1 MMNQRA
7 YRVSRLSS
15 LPSLLST
22 LLALALAP
30 LCACTDE
37 RPAAPDGASA
47 VPIEATGTFAMR
59 SSFSLTA
66 PPAGA
71 ADVLAELTG
80 ATDGPDDPSRFLI
93 DKLIARLPEGRTQ
106 VIAAAVSPFVAAY
119 VQQRIDSFAPHLAD
133 ALRAL
138 ANGTNE
144 VARRFGTTETLTID
158 ASGSAEHVITGLG
171 FGASGRT
178 VDIAFAPLG
187 MADVAMHT
195 TAALDGAQL
204 VIADHGGEL
213 PYGAVLRL
221 GLDRVVV
228 PHVVPGALDL
238 ADAFAHS
245 VSCERLGAHIAE
257 YLEVGSIDL
266 YSRACEVALMSLAA
280 EIYERLEAAPVQ
292 LVIAGSAHAA
302 DVDGDGPMDSITTGA
317 WTGTFAGAPLAPS
330 SFEGT
335 AR

>member
-1 MMNQRA
+1 MISA
-7 YRVSRLSS
+7 
-15 LPSLLST
+15 

-30 LCACTDE
+30 LAACTDE
-37 RPAAPDGASA
+37 RPAGPDAAPA
-47 VPIEATGTFAMR
+47 VPLEATGTFAVR
-59 SSFSLTA
+59 SAFALTA
-66 PPAGA
+66 PPEGA

-133 ALRAL
+133 TLRAL

-144 VARRFGTTETLTID
+144 IARRFGTTESLSID
-158 ASGSAEHVITGLG
+158 ATGNAEHVITGLG

-187 MADVAMHT
+187 MADVTMHT
-195 TAALDGAQL
+195 TASLDGARL
-204 VIADHGGEL
+204 VIASHGADV
-213 PYGAVLRL
+213 PYGTILRL

-228 PHVVPGALDL
+228 PHVAPGALDL
-238 ADAFAHS
+238 ADALVHS

-257 YLEVGSIDL
+257 YLGVGTIDM
-266 YSRACEVALMSLAA
+266 YARACEVALMSLAA
-280 EIYERLEAAPVQ
+280 EIYERLEATPVQ
-292 LVIAGSAHAA
+292 LVIAGSAHAI
-302 DVDGDGPMDSITTGA
+302 DLDGDGPMDSITTGA
-317 WTGTFAGAPLAPS
+317 WTGTFAGAPIGQS

>member
-1 MMNQRA
+1 MSA
-7 YRVSRLSS
+7 
-15 LPSLLST
+15 

-37 RPAAPDGASA
+37 RPAAPDGATA
-47 VPIEATGTFAMR
+47 VPLEATGTFAMR
-59 SSFSLTA
+59 SAFALTA

-71 ADVLAELTG
+71 ADVLAELTS

-93 DKLIARLPEGRTQ
+93 DKLVARLPEGRPQ

-133 ALRAL
+133 TLRAL

-144 VARRFGTTETLTID
+144 IARRFGTTESLSID
-158 ASGSAEHVITGLG
+158 ATGGAEHVITGIG
-171 FGASGRT
+171 FGAGGRT

-195 TAALDGAQL
+195 TATLQGAQL
-204 VIADHGGEL
+204 VIADHGAEV

-238 ADAFAHS
+238 ADAFAHN
-245 VSCERLGAHIAE
+245 VSCERLGAQIAE
-257 YLEVGSIDL
+257 YLEVGTIDL
-266 YSRACEVALMSLAA
+266 YARACEVALMSLAA
-280 EIYERLEAAPVQ
+280 EIYERLEASPVP
-292 LVIAGSAHAA
+292 LAIAGSAHAI
-302 DVDGDGPMDSITTGA
+302 DLDGDGPMDSITAGA